1 MSFGVKS
8 YRKIY
13 NGIIAAMNLVDP
25 DGKIPFASIAKP
37 ASMNSVHGG
46 RSLLRLNQITSVSQ
60 VSKLP

>member
-1 MSFGVKS
+1 
-8 YRKIY
+8 
-13 NGIIAAMNLVDP
+13 MNLVDP